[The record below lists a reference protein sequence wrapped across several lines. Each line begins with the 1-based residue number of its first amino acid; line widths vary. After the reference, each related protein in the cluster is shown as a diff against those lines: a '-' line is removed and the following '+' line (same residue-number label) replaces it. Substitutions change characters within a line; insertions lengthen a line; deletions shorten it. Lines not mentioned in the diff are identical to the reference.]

1 MSANEHLAHCIYW
14 TNGTWARRQRDLNR
28 TGTAYFWR
36 RDAGRGLRLGK
47 GGRFFMATPRPG
59 SGLTNLVLSGRAHY
73 DGAAIA
79 TSQGR
84 QVAVAH
90 LWEQCGVAAG
100 ARDERELRALITET
114 LRQRPDAPI
123 ELLIL
128 TEVEWLATP
137 FPLPARF
144 WKSAGVSVAQNPCR
158 MLEPNLGL
166 ELEDLHNEH
175 AARAAVC
182 TDEATSQRLGVDAR

>member
-1 MSANEHLAHCIYW
+1 MNAQEYPRHCIYW

-28 TGTAYFWR
+28 TDTAYFWH

-47 GGRFFMATPRPG
+47 GGRFFMATPRPR

-73 DGAAIA
+73 DGAAIV

-84 QVAVAH
+84 QVAVAQ
-90 LWEQCGVAAG
+90 LWERYGVASG

-114 LRQRPDAPI
+114 LRQRPDAPL

-137 FPLPARF
+137 VPLPARF
-144 WKSAGVSVAQNPCR
+144 WKSAGVLVAQNPCR

-166 ELEDLHNEH
+166 ELEDLYNEH
-175 AARAAVC
+175 AARAAAC
-182 TDEATSQRLGVDAR
+182 TDEAISQRLGVDAR